1 MLADGTITAPEL
13 LELYLERIA
22 RLDREL
28 RSFRVVLADSAR
40 QEAGVAQDRLNA
52 GERLPLLGV
61 PIAIKDDVDVAGEVT
76 TYGSAAHGP
85 ARAQDAEVVRR
96 LREAGA
102 VILGKTAVPEMM
114 LWSFTETLTYGATRN
129 PWNTDYTPG
138 GSSGGSGA
146 AVAAGLAP
154 MALGSDGMGSIRIPS
169 TWCGLFGIKPQRD
182 RVPLAPHDDAW
193 NGLSVNGPM
202 ARSVEDAAL
211 FLDVTAPGGEFP
223 CRGCN
228 RPPGRLRIALSTK
241 VPPPLTARVGKAQR
255 AAVDEAGALLRE
267 LGHNVISR
275 DPDYPLSAVYG
286 QALPRYFRG
295 AYDDVKSL
303 PRPERLEART
313 RTFARIGGLISDR
326 RMNAIRGAESEVAER
341 VQSIFDDVDVVL
353 TPGTATGPSRVG
365 AYQRRGAIS
374 TLTLVAQRVP
384 FQAMFNVTGQPAAV
398 VPWDLDGKGLPTSIQ
413 LVGRPFDEATL
424 LSLAAQIEQAR
435 PWAAAPAA
443 GFLIH
448 RLGPRHVTLKAKF
461 SGHLSVTIAI
471 VLCMSASSPFACASS
486 ARIRSVQMLYRTIP
500 GSIST
505 AANRSIADCAS
516 WISRSI
522 PRCSKASTRTL
533 VAIGTNITPPPSI
546 SSFTTARDSSM
557 APSRSPCSARS
568 CATKVSIIGIAVLE

>member
-1 MLADGTITAPEL
+1 MLADGAITAPEL

-22 RLDREL
+22 RLDPEL
-28 RSFRVVLADSAR
+28 RSFRVVLAASAR
-40 QEAGVAQDRLNA
+40 REAGVAQDRLNA

-114 LWSFTETLTYGATRN
+114 LWSFTETLAYGATRN
-129 PWNTDYTPG
+129 PWNTDYAPG

-202 ARSVEDAAL
+202 ARTVEDAAL
-211 FLDVTAPGGEFP
+211 FLDVTAPGDGFVAAA
-223 CRGCN
+223 N
-228 RPPGRLRIALSTK
+228 RPPGQLRIALSTK

-255 AAVDEAGALLRE
+255 AAVDAVGALLRE
-267 LGHNVISR
+267 LGHDVTSR

-313 RTFARIGGLISDR
+313 RGFARVGRLISDR
-326 RMNAIRGAESEVAER
+326 RMNAIRGLESEVAER
-341 VQSIFDDVDVVL
+341 VQSIFDDVDVVI
-353 TPGTATGPSRVG
+353 TPGTATGPSRIG
-365 AYQRRGAIS
+365 AYQRRGALS

-384 FQAMFNVTGQPAAV
+384 FQAVFNVTGQPAAV
-398 VPWDLDGKGLPTSIQ
+398 VPWGSDGTGLPTSIQ
-413 LVGRPFDEATL
+413 LVGKPFDEATL
-424 LSLAAQIEQAR
+424 ISLSAQIEKAR
-435 PWAAAPAA
+435 PWAQ
-443 GFLIH
+443 
-448 RLGPRHVTLKAKF
+448 RR
-461 SGHLSVTIAI
+461 
-471 VLCMSASSPFACASS
+471 
-486 ARIRSVQMLYRTIP
+486 
-500 GSIST
+500 
-505 AANRSIADCAS
+505 
-516 WISRSI
+516 
-522 PRCSKASTRTL
+522 
-533 VAIGTNITPPPSI
+533 PP
-546 SSFTTARDSSM
+546 
-557 APSRSPCSARS
+557 
-568 CATKVSIIGIAVLE
+568 VS

>member
-1 MLADGTITAPEL
+1 VDSRELAFAGAAEQARMLADGTITAPEL

-40 QEAGVAQDRLNA
+40 QEAGAAQERLNA

-85 ARAQDAEVVRR
+85 ARSEDAEVVRR
-96 LREAGA
+96 LRAAGA
-102 VILGKTAVPEMM
+102 VIVGKTAVPEMM
-114 LWSFTETLTYGATRN
+114 LWSFTETLAYGVTRN
-129 PWNTDYTPG
+129 PWNTDYAPG

-146 AVAAGLAP
+146 AVAAGLAA
-154 MALGSDGMGSIRIPS
+154 MALGSDGMGSIRIPA

-202 ARSVEDAAL
+202 ARTVEDAAL
-211 FLDVTAPGGEFP
+211 FLDVTAPGGEFLAAAA
-223 CRGCN
+223 

-255 AAVDEAGALLRE
+255 AAVDEAGVLLRE
-267 LGHNVISR
+267 LGHNVTSR
-275 DPDYPLSAVYG
+275 DPDYPLSAMYG

-313 RTFARIGGLISDR
+313 RGFARIGGLISDR

-341 VQSIFDDVDVVL
+341 VQSIFDDVDVVI

-374 TLTLVAQRVP
+374 TLTLCAQRVP
-384 FQAMFNVTGQPAAV
+384 FQAVFNVTGQPAAV
-398 VPWDLDGKGLPTSIQ
+398 VPWGSDGSGVPTSIQ
-413 LVGRPFDEATL
+413 LVGKPFDEATL

-435 PWAAAPAA
+435 PWAQ
-443 GFLIH
+443 
-448 RLGPRHVTLKAKF
+448 RR
-461 SGHLSVTIAI
+461 
-471 VLCMSASSPFACASS
+471 
-486 ARIRSVQMLYRTIP
+486 
-500 GSIST
+500 
-505 AANRSIADCAS
+505 
-516 WISRSI
+516 
-522 PRCSKASTRTL
+522 
-533 VAIGTNITPPPSI
+533 PP
-546 SSFTTARDSSM
+546 
-557 APSRSPCSARS
+557 
-568 CATKVSIIGIAVLE
+568 VS

>member
-1 MLADGTITAPEL
+1 MLADGTITAHEL

-28 RSFRVVLADSAR
+28 RSFRVVLTDSAR

-114 LWSFTETLTYGATRN
+114 LWSFTETLAYGATRN

-138 GSSGGSGA
+138 GSSGGSGS

-202 ARSVEDAAL
+202 ARTVEDAAL
-211 FLDVTAPGGEFP
+211 FLDVTAPGNGFVAAA
-223 CRGCN
+223 N
-228 RPPGRLRIALSTK
+228 RPPGQLRIALSTK

-255 AAVDEAGALLRE
+255 SAVEEAGALLRQ

-275 DPDYPLSAVYG
+275 DPDYPASGMYG

-295 AYDDVKSL
+295 VYDDVKSL
-303 PRPERLEART
+303 PHPERLEART
-313 RTFARIGGLISDR
+313 RAFARIGGLFSER
-326 RMNAIRGAESEVAER
+326 RMNAIRGSESEVAER

-365 AYQRRGAIS
+365 AYQRRGALS

-384 FQAMFNVTGQPAAV
+384 FQAVFNVTGQPAAV
-398 VPWDLDGKGLPTSIQ
+398 VPWGLDGSGVPTSIQ

-424 LSLAAQIEQAR
+424 LSLAAQIEKAR
-435 PWAAAPAA
+435 AWADRRPA
-443 GFLIH
+443 
-448 RLGPRHVTLKAKF
+448 
-461 SGHLSVTIAI
+461 
-471 VLCMSASSPFACASS
+471 
-486 ARIRSVQMLYRTIP
+486 
-500 GSIST
+500 
-505 AANRSIADCAS
+505 
-516 WISRSI
+516 
-522 PRCSKASTRTL
+522 
-533 VAIGTNITPPPSI
+533 
-546 SSFTTARDSSM
+546 
-557 APSRSPCSARS
+557 
-568 CATKVSIIGIAVLE
+568 VS

>member
-52 GERLPLLGV
+52 GQRLPLLGV

-76 TYGSAAHGP
+76 TYGTAAHGP
-85 ARAQDAEVVRR
+85 APAEDAEVVRR

-102 VILGKTAVPEMM
+102 VIIGKTAVPEMM
-114 LWSFTETLTYGATRN
+114 IWSFTETITFGATRN

-146 AVAAGLAP
+146 AIAAGLAA

-169 TWCGLFGIKPQRD
+169 TWCGLFGIKPQRY
-182 RVPLAPHDDAW
+182 RVPLSPHDDAW

-211 FLDVTAPGGEFP
+211 FLDVTAPGNDFVAAAK
-223 CRGCN
+223 

-241 VPPPLTARVGKAQR
+241 APPGLIVRVGKAQR

-267 LGHNVISR
+267 LGHEVVER
-275 DPDYPLSAVYG
+275 DPDYPPSGVYG

-295 AYDDVKSL
+295 VYDDAKAL

-313 RTFARIGGLISDR
+313 RTYARIGRLFSDK
-326 RMNAIRGAESEVAER
+326 RMAMIRGAESIVAER
-341 VQSIFDDVDVVL
+341 IESIYDDVDAVI
-353 TPGTATGPSRVG
+353 TPGTALGPSRIG

-374 TLTLVAQRVP
+374 TLTLVAARVP

-398 VPWDLDGKGLPTSIQ
+398 VPWDVDGKGLPTSVQ
-413 LVGRPFDEATL
+413 LVGKPFDEATL

-435 PWAAAPAA
+435 PWAQ
-443 GFLIH
+443 
-448 RLGPRHVTLKAKF
+448 RR
-461 SGHLSVTIAI
+461 
-471 VLCMSASSPFACASS
+471 
-486 ARIRSVQMLYRTIP
+486 
-500 GSIST
+500 
-505 AANRSIADCAS
+505 
-516 WISRSI
+516 
-522 PRCSKASTRTL
+522 
-533 VAIGTNITPPPSI
+533 PP
-546 SSFTTARDSSM
+546 
-557 APSRSPCSARS
+557 
-568 CATKVSIIGIAVLE
+568 VS